1 MFENDKNFF
10 SNSLIYNIENKAFDL
25 GVNIIKTR
33 FSIPLKVS
41 SNSTEYDRYTKL
53 LKKIDKNFSKHTIE
67 LDGRFYVDSLFTIN
81 THTGSKIIVY
91 GYPRLTEDV
100 NKRSDIIYCLD
111 MYIIGKDSLNV
122 VKKIK
127 DYIENSNKKGSEML
141 TLYEISGDT
150 DGWTSI
156 KSFVDKRGFDTLFFN
171 NNIKE
176 EIMDHID
183 NWEKCADTFKERG
196 LIHKTGILVYGKA
209 GTGKSTL
216 AKALASELDY
226 DLVSIDTSTF
236 DNINLIELTNAI
248 NNDNIKVVIFIDE
261 IDAIFKSRDDAE
273 ATDNQ
278 KVRVTKLLSFLDG
291 VNSPNNCI
299 FVATTNYY
307 DRLDAAITRKG
318 RFDKVIELTDIN
330 KDTAHKMCES
340 FGLSEDSIAKI
351 LNKHKTKSINPAELQ
366 DEIITVIRK
375 ELNDK

>member
-1 MFENDKNFF
+1 MFKNDKNFF
-10 SNSLIYNIENKAFDL
+10 GNSLVYNLENKAFDL
-25 GVNIIKTR
+25 GINILKTR
-33 FSIPLKVS
+33 FSIPLKVQSIS
-41 SNSTEYDRYTKL
+41 SEYGRYMKL

-67 LDGRFYVDSLFTIN
+67 SDGNFYVDSLFTID
-81 THTGSKIIVY
+81 THTGSRIIVY
-91 GYPRLTEDV
+91 GYPRLQDSDGR
-100 NKRSDIIYCLD
+100 RSDIVYCLD

-141 TLYEISGDT
+141 TLYEISGDR

-236 DNINLIELTNAI
+236 DDINLIELTNAI
-248 NNDNIKVVIFIDE
+248 NNDNIKIVIFIDE
-261 IDAIFKSRDDAE
+261 IDAIFKSREDTETTDD
-273 ATDNQ
+273 Q

-330 KDTAHKMCES
+330 KDTARKMCES
-340 FGLSEDSIAKI
+340 FGLSEDTTTKI
-351 LNKHKTKSINPAELQ
+351 LNKHKAKTINPAELQ

>member
-1 MFENDKNFF
+1 MINKDFF
-10 SNSLIYNIENKAFDL
+10 GNSIIYNLENKALDL
-25 GVNIIKTR
+25 GINIVKTR
-33 FSIPLKVS
+33 FSIPLKIT
-41 SNSTEYDRYTKL
+41 SNSSEYDRYIKL
-53 LKKIDKNFSKHTIE
+53 LKKIDKYFSKHTIE
-67 LDGRFYVDSLFTIN
+67 ADGKYYVDSLFTID
-81 THTGSKIIVY
+81 TYTGSRIIVY
-91 GYPRLTEDV
+91 GYPTFSDR
-100 NKRSDIIYCLD
+100 NGRNYSDIIYNLD
-111 MYIIGKDSLNV
+111 LYIIGKDSLNI

-127 DYIENSNKKGSEML
+127 QFIENTGKKDTEML
-141 TLYEISGDT
+141 TLYEISGDR

-236 DNINLIELTNAI
+236 DDINLIELTNAI
-248 NNDNIKVVIFIDE
+248 NNDNIKIVLFIDE
-261 IDAIFKSRDDAE
+261 IDAIFKSREDTETTDD
-273 ATDNQ
+273 Q

-307 DRLDAAITRKG
+307 DRLDSAITRKG

-330 KDTAHKMCES
+330 KDTARKMCES
-340 FGLSEDSIAKI
+340 FGLSKDTTTKI
-351 LNKHKTKSINPAELQ
+351 LNKHKAKTINPAELQ

>member
-1 MFENDKNFF
+1 MFKNDKNFF
-10 SNSLIYNIENKAFDL
+10 GNSLVYNLENKALDL
-25 GVNIIKTR
+25 GINILKTR
-33 FSIPLKVS
+33 FSIPLKVQSIS
-41 SNSTEYDRYTKL
+41 SEYGRYMKL

-67 LDGRFYVDSLFTIN
+67 SDGNFYVDSLFTID
-81 THTGSKIIVY
+81 THTGSRIIVY
-91 GYPRLTEDV
+91 GYPRLQDSDGR
-100 NKRSDIIYCLD
+100 RSDIVYCLD

-127 DYIENSNKKGSEML
+127 DYIENSSKKGTEML
-141 TLYEISGDT
+141 TLYEISGDR

-156 KSFVDKRGFDTLFFN
+156 KSFIDKRGFDTLFFN

-236 DNINLIELTNAI
+236 DDINLIELTNAI
-248 NNDNIKVVIFIDE
+248 NNDNIKIVIFIDE
-261 IDAIFKSRDDAE
+261 IDAIFRSREDTETTDD
-273 ATDNQ
+273 Q

-330 KDTAHKMCES
+330 KDTARKMCES
-340 FGLSEDSIAKI
+340 FGLSEDTTTKI
-351 LNKHKTKSINPAELQ
+351 LNKHKAKTINPAELQ

>member
-1 MFENDKNFF
+1 MINKDFF
-10 SNSLIYNIENKAFDL
+10 GNSIIYNLENKALDL
-25 GVNIIKTR
+25 GINIVKTR
-33 FSIPLKVS
+33 FSIPLKIT
-41 SNSTEYDRYTKL
+41 SNSSEYDRYMKL
-53 LKKIDKNFSKHTIE
+53 LKKIDKYFSKHTIE
-67 LDGRFYVDSLFTIN
+67 ADGKYYVDSLFTID
-81 THTGSKIIVY
+81 THTGSRIIVY
-91 GYPRLTEDV
+91 GYPTFSDR
-100 NKRSDIIYCLD
+100 NGRNYSDIIYNLD
-111 MYIIGKDSLNV
+111 LYIIGKDSLNI

-127 DYIENSNKKGSEML
+127 QFIENTGKKDTEML
-141 TLYEISGDT
+141 TLYEISGDR

-156 KSFVDKRGFDTLFFN
+156 KSFINKRGFDTLFFD

-176 EIMDHID
+176 EIMNHID
-183 NWEKCADTFKERG
+183 NWEKCADTFEERG

-236 DNINLIELTNAI
+236 DDINLIELTNAI
-248 NNDNIKVVIFIDE
+248 NNDNIKIVIFIDE
-261 IDAIFKSRDDAE
+261 IDAIFKSRDDGE
-273 ATDNQ
+273 ATDDQ

-330 KDTAHKMCES
+330 KDTARKMCES
-340 FGLSEDSIAKI
+340 FGLSKDTTTKI
-351 LNKHKTKSINPAELQ
+351 LNKHKTKTINPAELQ

>member
-1 MFENDKNFF
+1 MFKNDKNFLG
-10 SNSLIYNIENKAFDL
+10 NSLVYNLENKALDL
-25 GVNIIKTR
+25 GINILKTR
-33 FSIPLKVS
+33 FSIPLKVQSTS
-41 SNSTEYDRYTKL
+41 SEYGRYMKL

-67 LDGRFYVDSLFTIN
+67 SDGNFYVDSLFTID
-81 THTGSKIIVY
+81 THTGSRIIVY
-91 GYPRLTEDV
+91 GYPRLQESDGR
-100 NKRSDIIYCLD
+100 RSDIVYCLD

-127 DYIENSNKKGSEML
+127 DYIENSNKKGTEML
-141 TLYEISGDT
+141 TLYEISGDR

-196 LIHKTGILVYGKA
+196 LIHKTGILVHGKA

-236 DNINLIELTNAI
+236 DDINLIELTNAI

-307 DRLDAAITRKG
+307 SRLDAAITRKG

-330 KDTAHKMCES
+330 KDTAHRMCES
-340 FGLSEDSIAKI
+340 FGLSEDTIDKI
-351 LNKHKTKSINPAELQ
+351 LSKHKNKTINPAELQ

>member
-1 MFENDKNFF
+1 MINKDFF
-10 SNSLIYNIENKAFDL
+10 GNSIIYNLENKALDL
-25 GVNIIKTR
+25 GINIVKTR
-33 FSIPLKVS
+33 FSIPLKIT
-41 SNSTEYDRYTKL
+41 SNSSEYDRYMKL
-53 LKKIDKNFSKHTIE
+53 LKKIDKYFSKHTIE
-67 LDGRFYVDSLFTIN
+67 ADGKYYVDSLFTID
-81 THTGSKIIVY
+81 THTGSRIIVY
-91 GYPRLTEDV
+91 GYPTFSDR
-100 NKRSDIIYCLD
+100 NGRNYSDIIYNLD
-111 MYIIGKDSLNV
+111 LYIIGKDSLNI

-127 DYIENSNKKGSEML
+127 QFIENTGKKDTEML
-141 TLYEISGDT
+141 TLYEISGDR

-156 KSFVDKRGFDTLFFN
+156 KSFINKRGFDTLFFD

-176 EIMDHID
+176 EIMNHID
-183 NWEKCADTFKERG
+183 NWEKCADTFEERG

-236 DNINLIELTNAI
+236 DDINLIELTNAI
-248 NNDNIKVVIFIDE
+248 NNDNIKIVIFIDE
-261 IDAIFKSRDDAE
+261 IDAIFKSRDDGE
-273 ATDNQ
+273 ATDDQ

-307 DRLDAAITRKG
+307 DRLDSAITRKG

-330 KDTAHKMCES
+330 KDTARKMCES
-340 FGLSEDSIAKI
+340 FGLSKDTTTKI
-351 LNKHKTKSINPAELQ
+351 INKHKTKTINPAELQ

>member
-1 MFENDKNFF
+1 MFKNDKNFF
-10 SNSLIYNIENKAFDL
+10 GNSLIYNLENKALDL
-25 GVNIIKTR
+25 GINILKTR
-33 FSIPLKVS
+33 FSIPLKVQSTS
-41 SNSTEYDRYTKL
+41 SEYGRYMKL

-67 LDGRFYVDSLFTIN
+67 SDGNFYVDSLFTID
-81 THTGSKIIVY
+81 THTGSRIIVY
-91 GYPRLTEDV
+91 GYPRLQDSDGR
-100 NKRSDIIYCLD
+100 RSDIVYCLD

-127 DYIENSNKKGSEML
+127 DYIENSSKKGTEML
-141 TLYEISGDT
+141 TLYEISGDR

-156 KSFVDKRGFDTLFFN
+156 KSFIDKRGFDTLFFN

-236 DNINLIELTNAI
+236 DDINLIELTNAI
-248 NNDNIKVVIFIDE
+248 NNDNIKIVIFIDE
-261 IDAIFKSRDDAE
+261 IDAIFKSREDTETTDD
-273 ATDNQ
+273 Q

-330 KDTAHKMCES
+330 KDTARKMCES
-340 FGLSEDSIAKI
+340 FGLSEDTTTKI
-351 LNKHKTKSINPAELQ
+351 LNKHKAKTINPAELQ

>member
-1 MFENDKNFF
+1 MFKNDKNFF
-10 SNSLIYNIENKAFDL
+10 GNSLVYNLENKALDL
-25 GVNIIKTR
+25 GINILKTR
-33 FSIPLKVS
+33 FSIPLKVQSTS
-41 SNSTEYDRYTKL
+41 SEYGRYIKL
-53 LKKIDKNFSKHTIE
+53 LKKIDKNFSKHIIE
-67 LDGRFYVDSLFTIN
+67 SDGNGYVDSLFTID
-81 THTGSKIIVY
+81 THTGSRIIVY
-91 GYPRLTEDV
+91 GYPRLQESDGR
-100 NKRSDIIYCLD
+100 RSDIVYCLD

-127 DYIENSNKKGSEML
+127 DYIENSSKKGSEML
-141 TLYEISGDT
+141 TLYEISGDR

-156 KSFVDKRGFDTLFFN
+156 KSFIDKRGFDTLFFN

-236 DNINLIELTNAI
+236 DDINLIELTNAI
-248 NNDNIKVVIFIDE
+248 NNDNIKIVIFIDE
-261 IDAIFKSRDDAE
+261 IDAIFKSREDTETTDD
-273 ATDNQ
+273 Q

-330 KDTAHKMCES
+330 KDTARKMCES
-340 FGLSEDSIAKI
+340 FGLSEDTTTKI
-351 LNKHKTKSINPAELQ
+351 LNKHKAKTINPAELQ